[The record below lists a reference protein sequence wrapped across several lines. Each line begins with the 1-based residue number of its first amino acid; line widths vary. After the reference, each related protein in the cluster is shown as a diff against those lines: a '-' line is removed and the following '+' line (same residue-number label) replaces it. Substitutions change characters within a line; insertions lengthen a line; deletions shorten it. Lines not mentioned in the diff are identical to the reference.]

1 MGLLGTTTQ
10 QQYYQLGET
19 FNNSLGNL
27 STVISTNIAALTIAN
42 PPTAESEFRVYLND
56 EEQFLSGYTYSS
68 PNITFTH
75 FNRNGTQSTVGA
87 TPLTS
92 SDELVVKLINRLH
105 GDYRYVS
112 LKDIVNNFMI
122 GYVGDG
128 KLVNSAKR
136 SDVLFHAKRCI
147 AEFNY
152 DIGRV
157 EKIQEIEVGP
167 SLSIPMPQD
176 YINYV
181 KICWVDTAGIEHI
194 LYPARYTS
202 KPSQSILQDSN
213 YEYLFTTEQDLLTAT
228 PAITDERFQAF
239 TSGTLSGGVANDDYY
254 YWNDYNT
261 NRVTNFG
268 VRYGLETSLAQDNG
282 VFIVDEASGKITFDS
297 SLNGKLIVLKY
308 ISDGLGTD
316 AEMKIHKFAE
326 EGMYKSLLHG
336 ILSTRAGIPEYIV
349 QRYKREKRAA
359 MRNAKLRLSNIK
371 LAEMTQVIKGKNKWI
386 K

>member
-68 PNITFTH
+68 PNITFTN
-75 FNRNGTQSTVGA
+75 FNRNCTQTTFCA

-92 SDELVVKLINRLH
+92 SDELLVKLINRLH

-152 DIGRV
+152 DIG
-157 EKIQEIEVGP
+157 
-167 SLSIPMPQD
+167 
-176 YINYV
+176 
-181 KICWVDTAGIEHI
+181 
-194 LYPARYTS
+194 
-202 KPSQSILQDSN
+202 
-213 YEYLFTTEQDLLTAT
+213 
-228 PAITDERFQAF
+228 
-239 TSGTLSGGVANDDYY
+239 
-254 YWNDYNT
+254 
-261 NRVTNFG
+261 
-268 VRYGLETSLAQDNG
+268 
-282 VFIVDEASGKITFDS
+282 
-297 SLNGKLIVLKY
+297 
-308 ISDGLGTD
+308 
-316 AEMKIHKFAE
+316 
-326 EGMYKSLLHG
+326 
-336 ILSTRAGIPEYIV
+336 
-349 QRYKREKRAA
+349 
-359 MRNAKLRLSNIK
+359 
-371 LAEMTQVIKGKNKWI
+371 
-386 K
+386 